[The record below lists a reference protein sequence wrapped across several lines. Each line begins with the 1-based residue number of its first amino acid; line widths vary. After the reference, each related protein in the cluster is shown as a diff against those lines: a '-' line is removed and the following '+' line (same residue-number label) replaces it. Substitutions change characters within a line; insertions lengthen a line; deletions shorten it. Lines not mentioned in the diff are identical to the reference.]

1 MVHKSTSSHSHK
13 SSTPDALRDIF
24 QSLSSVK
31 DKSREEPMS
40 SENDS
45 PKVTNNVAETLSGP
59 NTAPTQQKT
68 LNNVASNFG
77 ESQKNEKVVI
87 EVLRRK
93 EILKLVGCM
102 NATVGAR
109 TAEQGLLR

>member
-1 MVHKSTSSHSHK
+1 MLYKSTSSHSHK

-31 DKSREEPMS
+31 DKSREETLS

-45 PKVTNNVAETLSGP
+45 PKVTNNVAEILSAP
-59 NTAPTQQKT
+59 NTAPTQQKA
-68 LNNVASNFG
+68 LINVASNFG